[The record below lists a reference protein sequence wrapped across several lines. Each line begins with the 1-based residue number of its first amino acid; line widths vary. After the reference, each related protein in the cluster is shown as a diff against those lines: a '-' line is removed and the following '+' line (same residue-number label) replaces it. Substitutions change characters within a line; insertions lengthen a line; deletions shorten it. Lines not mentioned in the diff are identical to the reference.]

1 MFSLLVR
8 YIVVLSEVNSSWLE
22 RTGDRNWTWS
32 QRFNELFRTFIFI
45 VDVNDYQ
52 TFQYTCKVKSHLRR
66 RHHFIQSCMYT
77 KSCKWWQ
84 NFYSAKPMFCLACY
98 VQVMAFH
105 CLRRRLPMTKIC
117 LLDLIISDGKYSSSR
132 ICMHIHKEISV
143 QTQLSK
149 KVLYLQFFY
158 NVPISAPLAIWD
170 RLLTWSFWSL
180 FENEYLQSL
189 DFHCSDLLYHFTNV
203 NYSVPIFVS

>member
-1 MFSLLVR
+1 M
-8 YIVVLSEVNSSWLE
+8 
-22 RTGDRNWTWS
+22 
-32 QRFNELFRTFIFI
+32 
-45 VDVNDYQ
+45 NDYQ

-105 CLRRRLPMTKIC
+105 CLRRRLPMTKFC
-117 LLDLIISDGKYSSSR
+117 LLDLIISDGNYSSSR

-149 KVLYLQFFY
+149 KVLYLQLSVACVFD
-158 NVPISAPLAIWD
+158 NVLISAPLAI
-170 RLLTWSFWSL
+170 
-180 FENEYLQSL
+180 
-189 DFHCSDLLYHFTNV
+189 
-203 NYSVPIFVS
+203 